1 MANRNVSHSRM
12 SRPVTRNGSRYA
24 SHRKSQGRASGPRR
38 FPEIRACLR
47 DSRHIPTIAEW
58 ERILLE
64 ESLRR
69 YPTKTQAAAEIGLT
83 RQGFGKK
90 IDRMGIA

>member
-1 MANRNVSHSRM
+1 MTYRNAARSRF
-12 SRPVTRNGSRYA
+12 SRSVGRNGGRSSNY
-24 SHRKSQGRASGPRR
+24 RKHPGRAQTVRR
-38 FPEIRACLR
+38 FPDIRACLK
-47 DSRHIPTIAEW
+47 DSRYIPTIEEW

-69 YPTKTQAAAEIGLT
+69 FPTKTQAAAEIGLT

>member
-1 MANRNVSHSRM
+1 MV
-12 SRPVTRNGSRYA
+12 
-24 SHRKSQGRASGPRR
+24 RR

-47 DSRHIPTIAEW
+47 GSRNIPTVSEW

-69 YPTKTQAAAEIGLT
+69 FPTKTQAAAEIGLT